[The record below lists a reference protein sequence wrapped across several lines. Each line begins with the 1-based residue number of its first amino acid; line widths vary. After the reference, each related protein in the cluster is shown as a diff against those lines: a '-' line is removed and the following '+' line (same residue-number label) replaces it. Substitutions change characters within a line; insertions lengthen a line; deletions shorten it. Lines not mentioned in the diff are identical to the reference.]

1 MILSFRKHAARIEFR
16 IPLYKPNHGG
26 LVEHNWP
33 DIQALL
39 RRQIAPNAF
48 NIWIRPIRLLD
59 LKEDTITLGC
69 PNKFFIRWVK
79 DNYLGMILD
88 AFNALTSRDYHIDFK
103 VDVPEKK
110 SSDQVEDKQL
120 SLPSISTGYRG
131 RRLFNNFT
139 FDQFIVGGSN
149 HLAYSVAWALA
160 TNQATFGDTLYFFS
174 DTGLGKSHLT
184 QAIGS
189 HILRENP
196 GIRLFYL
203 TAEEFTNEM
212 VYCLKRNQI
221 EAFKEKYRRNCDV
234 LMLEEIYFLSGKEKT
249 QTELTYT
256 LDALY
261 SENKKIVFTSPYLP
275 EHIPQLGKGLR
286 SRLRGGLI
294 THIGPPDYETRVK
307 ILKKKASN
315 YDMTIPDEV
324 IEYLADCINGDVRQL
339 ESSLIGLLARS
350 SLLNEPIDLAMARE
364 SLKGIV
370 GKKKGTITIDA
381 IQALTCS
388 YYKIS
393 LEEIKS
399 KSRKRPIVLCRDISM
414 YFSRSYTRQPL
425 EVIGK
430 AFNRDHATVI
440 HGIRAIEMEIQRR
453 GKIYY
458 QIEFLS
464 KQLQNM
470 ATLP

>member
-1 MILSFRKHAARIEFR
+1 M
-16 IPLYKPNHGG
+16 
-26 LVEHNWP
+26 EHKWP

-39 RRQIAPNAF
+39 KRQIAPNAF
-48 NIWIRPIRLLD
+48 NIWIRPTRLLD
-59 LKEDTITLGC
+59 IKEDKVTLGC
-69 PNKFFIRWVK
+69 PNKFFISWVK
-79 DNYLGMILD
+79 DNYLAMIRD
-88 AFNALTSRDYHIDFK
+88 AFKTLTSREYQIEFR
-103 VDVPEKK
+103 VDVPEKEPR
-110 SSDQVEDKQL
+110 DQHEDKQL
-120 SLPSISTGYRG
+120 PLPSISTGYRG
-131 RRLFNNFT
+131 RRLFNNFI
-139 FDQFIVGGSN
+139 FDQFIVGESN
-149 HLAYSVAWALA
+149 HLAYSAAWALA
-160 TNQATFGDTLYFFS
+160 TGQAAFGNALYFLS

-184 QAIGS
+184 QAIGN
-189 HILRENP
+189 HILKENP

-234 LMLEEIYFLSGKEKT
+234 LMLEEVYFLSGKEKT

-256 LDALY
+256 LDALC

-294 THIGPPDYETRVK
+294 THIGSPDYETRVK
-307 ILKKKASN
+307 ILKKKAFN
-315 YDMTIPDEV
+315 YDMTISDGV

-350 SLLNEPIDLAMARE
+350 SLLDEPIDLAMAKE
-364 SLKGIV
+364 TLKGIV
-370 GKKKGTITIDA
+370 GEKKGTITIDA

-388 YYKIS
+388 YYKVS
-393 LEEIKS
+393 PEDLKS
-399 KSRKRPIVLCRDISM
+399 KSRRRPIVLCRDISM

-425 EVIGK
+425 ETIGK

-440 HGIRAIEMEIQRR
+440 HGIRAIEKEIQKR